1 MTTKRLATLLLLG
14 LIALP
19 PAWADKGGAKADR
32 GHHRGHGHP
41 EHLAYQRKGPSASIS
56 VEQRGIIQ
64 DYYHREYLSRRSC
77 PPGLAKKGNGCLP
90 PGQATKRWAVGQP
103 LPAGVLIRPLPPE
116 LVVRLGMPPS
126 GYGWGY
132 ADGNIMMYALVGRM
146 VVDVVDAL
154 F

>member
-14 LIALP
+14 LSALP

-32 GHHRGHGHP
+32 GHKHGHGHAGN
-41 EHLAYQRKGPSASIS
+41 LAYQPRGPAAAIS

-77 PPGLAKKGNGCLP
+77 PPGQAK
-90 PGQATKRWAVGQP
+90 KRWAVGQP
-103 LPAGVLIRPLPPE
+103 LPAGVLISPLPPE